1 MKCGWKRPKALNDQ
15 DTIEPHRDLE
25 QNKHPAIS
33 FVQDGIQPTL
43 RKRQL
48 VQKRAPLSDEDSDF
62 WSSEEAGDD
71 DDDGD
76 ENSMLPMHRDYKFLD
91 GFPIVGGRS
100 ATSQEPLEREKW
112 KEEMSRGN
120 QGLPGEASEESN
132 RPSPRVPRSMEMLE
146 SEDDDDE
153 ISSWFSGANS
163 SRNLKR

>member
-1 MKCGWKRPKALNDQ
+1 M
-15 DTIEPHRDLE
+15 
-25 QNKHPAIS
+25 
-33 FVQDGIQPTL
+33 

-62 WSSEEAGDD
+62 WSSEEAGNDD
-71 DDDGD
+71 DDDN

-91 GFPIVGGRS
+91 SFPIVGGRT

-112 KEEMSRGN
+112 KEEMRRGE

-132 RPSPRVPRSMEMLE
+132 RSSPRVPRSMEMLE
-146 SEDDDDE
+146 SEDDDDD